1 MPHTLR
7 LPAEVTDTI
16 LDYLHDDRATLR
28 TCCLV
33 ARTWLPSC
41 RYHLFSEVVVRSAEH
56 PLSLANFLEFLPT
69 SQDIASY
76 IRTLK
81 VV

>member
-7 LPAEVTDTI
+7 LPAEVTDSI
-16 LDYLHDDRATLR
+16 LDYLHDDRPTLR
-28 TCCLV
+28 TCSLV
-33 ARTWLPSC
+33 SRSWLPSC
-41 RYHLFSEVVVRSAEH
+41 RYHLFSEVVVRSADH
-56 PLSLANFLEFLPT
+56 PLTLSSFLEFLPT
-69 SQDIASY
+69 SPDIASY